1 MAVRK
6 KAAKKAVP
14 KVKEVKQI
22 VLTQEQYEELK
33 NIRFNLISYN
43 VQLENAFFDNDLNPR
58 QIAFATGK
66 MFAKFDEEE
75 VKLAHLID
83 AIDPDP
89 YDPWKEFEEN
99 VDEIDN

>member
-22 VLTQEQYEELK
+22 VLTQEQYDELK
-33 NIRFNLISYN
+33 DIKFNVMFASMELVEAFSEEDRNIRQ
-43 VQLENAFFDNDLNPR
+43 V
-58 QIAFATGK
+58 AFAIGK
-66 MFAKFDEEE
+66 IQAKFDAEETR
-75 VKLAHLID
+75 LDNLID

-89 YDPWKEFEEN
+89 YDPWVEFEEN